1 MELGVRRLAL
11 FDTSIIGLLVLSAC
25 RSGPPETLDAT
36 HAAAI
41 EDSVRQ
47 LATSIARDLA
57 QDGPAAWSAYFLD
70 GPEFFMASDGELVFP
85 DVGAAEEFLQQFA
98 PGISSIELFWDN
110 LRVDPLAPGTA
121 VLAAS
126 FREVLTD
133 TAGAETP
140 MRGYFTGVA
149 VHTTVGWRL
158 RDMHWS
164 SAPPTP

>member
-1 MELGVRRLAL
+1 MRPLPKA
-11 FDTSIIGLLVLSAC
+11 SIVVLLTLSAC
-25 RSGPPETLDAT
+25 QSAPPETLEAN

-47 LATSIARDLA
+47 WALAITRDLER
-57 QDGPAAWSAYFLD
+57 DGPAAWSAHFLD

-85 DVGAAEEFLQQFA
+85 DIDAAEEFLREFA
-98 PGISSIELFWDN
+98 PGISRIELSWDG
-110 LRVDPLAPGTA
+110 LRVDPLAPGAA

-126 FREVLTD
+126 FREVLRD
-133 TAGAETP
+133 TTGAEAL

-164 SAPPTP
+164 SATGSP